1 MARRPV
7 GLNIINNVAQTNQP
21 KATQNT
27 TNTLETIP
35 QSKNAKGSDE
45 TATSKKES
53 ESEYVTDSD
62 LEPATEDE
70 IEMTILDSDFEQS
83 KISKEKPSSLMEKVK
98 EILSFAKFVLFMI
111 DFDQTI
117 LQIDVVF
124 NTFLNF

>member
-1 MARRPV
+1 M
-7 GLNIINNVAQTNQP
+7 GLNIINNVDQTNLP

-27 TNTLETIP
+27 ANTLETIP

-98 EILSFAKFVLFMI
+98 EILSFAKFALFMI

>member
-1 MARRPV
+1 M
-7 GLNIINNVAQTNQP
+7 GLNIINNVEQTNQP

-27 TNTLETIP
+27 ANTLETIP